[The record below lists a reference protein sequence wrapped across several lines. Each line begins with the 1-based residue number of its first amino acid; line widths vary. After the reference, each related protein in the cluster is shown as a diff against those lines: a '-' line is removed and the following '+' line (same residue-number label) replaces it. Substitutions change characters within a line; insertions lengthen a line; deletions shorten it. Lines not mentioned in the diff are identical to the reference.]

1 MTSPR
6 ILFSILVLFVV
17 LPEPTLAAEALIRVV
32 VWDEQQPAQKQAYE
46 NFLGNAIADHLT
58 KQPGL
63 RVISA
68 NIDQPEKGLP
78 ASLLD
83 GTDVLVWW
91 GHQRHG
97 EISAD
102 QAKDIV

>member
-1 MTSPR
+1 MPHLFTSKTMKPLCLL
-6 ILFSILVLFVV
+6 IWLCL
-17 LPEPTLAAEALIRVV
+17 TLLLWPQATDAAEALIRVV
-32 VWDEQQPAQKQAYE
+32 VWDEQQPAQKQAYD

-83 GTDVLVWW
+83 STDVLVWW
-91 GHQRHG
+91 GHAR
-97 EISAD
+97 
-102 QAKDIV
+102 